1 MEALQSPGMALVFYT
16 GFIGVQHLSKE
27 RTTFGKLNT
36 NRRTP
41 GTSERKISFFGKR
54 TSGPGSRNSLLG
66 VFGGTEKMK
75 DPRPLNDKA
84 FIQQYIRQLCEF
96 LTENAYAYS
105 VSMKSLQAPSV
116 KDFLKIFTFIFD
128 FLWPSYELPV
138 TKFEEE
144 IPRILKDLGYPFALP
159 KSSMYTVGAP
169 HTWPHMVAGLNW
181 LIDCVKLYFSRKESS
196 PSFDDGQPWGPES
209 EDGIM
214 HNKLFLDYTVK
225 CYENFMTGADTFEDL
240 DTELHSKLKD
250 LFNIDDFQVESLVLE
265 NKRLNEEIARL
276 EREREN
282 EPNRLVSLRKLKTSL
297 KADVQKYQAYMKN
310 LEAHSAVLH
319 QKSSSL
325 NGEVPA
331 AELELEAIKQENARL
346 QNIIDIQKYSVA
358 DIERIHHERNEF
370 QQTIKK
376 LTTELEA
383 EQKQLWNE
391 ELKYARTKEAIE
403 AQLAEYHKL
412 ARKLKLIPKIAENY
426 KGYDFEIKFN
436 PETGTNYPVKYRT
449 QIYIPLKELLNQ
461 NEEGISKVLHKKM
474 GSEETL
480 EQVNTMVTEV
490 KRNVKML
497 NDEVQKLKDLK
508 QQKIKEAEE
517 KEGKCSTEMESL
529 EKHKHLLENG
539 VHEGLSE
546 AMSELDD
553 IQQQR
558 QLVLQTTTEERRK
571 VSNNLQR
578 LLEMVATHVGSVE
591 KHFEEQIVRVDKEC
605 EEFIAEI
612 SLENIK
618 EIVDKY
624 KTKASII
631 SSSE

>member
-1 MEALQSPGMALVFYT
+1 MKRSSVSTGAAGRQSMQALRSQDFNKQGFYT
-16 GFIGVQHLSKE
+16 PQTKE

-66 VFGGTEKMK
+66 VFGCTEKMK

-96 LTENAYAYS
+96 LTENAYAFS

-225 CYENFMTGADTFEDL
+225 CYENFMTGADSFEDL
-240 DTELHSKLKD
+240 DTELYSKLKD
-250 LFNIDDFQVESLVLE
+250 LFNIDDFQIESLALE
-265 NKRLNEEIARL
+265 NKRLNEEITTL

-331 AELELEAIKQENARL
+331 QQQQQQSLGLASTGRGSWGGKEGVRGRRVSSSRQGIGIWAEGQAFSLAGAGISTGGAGSHPSLTRGWRWWEGSHEAQIAPPPTPHSHPHPWAAPKVFRKPPLGAKRQRRPRGVAALEAVQMPPSPTKSGASRL
-346 QNIIDIQKYSVA
+346 APPLQPSPPPSPLRHNRLRPRPPNPSAVA
-358 DIERIHHERNEF
+358 AAAATVRSP
-370 QQTIKK
+370 K
-376 LTTELEA
+376 LTSRGSRREA
-383 EQKQLWNE
+383 WASVVSSFPRSLPP
-391 ELKYARTKEAIE
+391 KER
-403 AQLAEYHKL
+403 LG
-412 ARKLKLIPKIAENY
+412 R
-426 KGYDFEIKFN
+426 GSDVRRWGRDSFE
-436 PETGTNYPVKYRT
+436 
-449 QIYIPLKELLNQ
+449 
-461 NEEGISKVLHKKM
+461 
-474 GSEETL
+474 
-480 EQVNTMVTEV
+480 
-490 KRNVKML
+490 
-497 NDEVQKLKDLK
+497 
-508 QQKIKEAEE
+508 
-517 KEGKCSTEMESL
+517 
-529 EKHKHLLENG
+529 
-539 VHEGLSE
+539 
-546 AMSELDD
+546 
-553 IQQQR
+553 
-558 QLVLQTTTEERRK
+558 
-571 VSNNLQR
+571 
-578 LLEMVATHVGSVE
+578 SVPG
-591 KHFEEQIVRVDKEC
+591 
-605 EEFIAEI
+605 
-612 SLENIK
+612 
-618 EIVDKY
+618 
-624 KTKASII
+624 
-631 SSSE
+631 